1 MLGSV
6 MKLLGKPLSR
16 PTISTEKHYFT
27 ISRHIPRSLVHI
39 RVNMCTIS
47 EAKFSISILDSFS
60 DGMNISTSI
69 VVKRVA
75 SRSDVFLQ

>member
-6 MKLLGKPLSR
+6 MKLLGKPLSDR
-16 PTISTEKHYFT
+16 TISTKK
-27 ISRHIPRSLVHI
+27 SRHIPCSLVHI
-39 RVNMCTIS
+39 RVNMCIIL

-60 DGMNISTSI
+60 DGMNISSI